1 MLKSKIINDPIH
13 GFITIPQGIIQS
25 IIDHPYF
32 QRLRRI
38 KQLGLTDY
46 VYPGAVHTRFHHA
59 IGAMH
64 LMGVALESLRSKGHS
79 ISEEEEEAG
88 CIAVLCHDLG
98 HGPFSHALEHSFAQ
112 HIDHEAITLMLM
124 HRLNQE
130 FGNKLTLAIQM
141 FEGVYPRPFFHQL
154 VSSQL
159 DVDRLDYLKRDSFFT
174 GVIEGGVGSS
184 RILKMIDL
192 VNESIV
198 VEEKAIYSV
207 EHFLSARRLMYWQVY
222 LHKTALSVEQM
233 IVQIIRRASFASQL
247 GMEVFAPPYLRIFLE
262 RNVGKLEF
270 ETNPDLLDAY
280 LLLDDYD
287 IWTCIK
293 QWMLHP
299 DKVLSDLCRALLNR
313 KPFKVMLDNEP
324 IDQVIKDKIGFDIQ
338 LHLGINTEELGYYM
352 FEGII
357 SNKAYVRG
365 DNNINILKK
374 NGEVLDIAQA
384 SDLPNIMAMSK
395 IVSKYYLC
403 YHKPISLRD

>member
-1 MLKSKIINDPIH
+1 
-13 GFITIPQGIIQS
+13 
-25 IIDHPYF
+25 
-32 QRLRRI
+32 
-38 KQLGLTDY
+38 
-46 VYPGAVHTRFHHA
+46 
-59 IGAMH
+59 
-64 LMGVALESLRSKGHS
+64 
-79 ISEEEEEAG
+79 
-88 CIAVLCHDLG
+88 
-98 HGPFSHALEHSFAQ
+98 
-112 HIDHEAITLMLM
+112 
-124 HRLNQE
+124 
-130 FGNKLTLAIQM
+130 
-141 FEGVYPRPFFHQL
+141 
-154 VSSQL
+154 
-159 DVDRLDYLKRDSFFT
+159 
-174 GVIEGGVGSS
+174 
-184 RILKMIDL
+184 
-192 VNESIV
+192 
-198 VEEKAIYSV
+198 
-207 EHFLSARRLMYWQVY
+207 MYWQVY

-313 KPFKVMLDNEP
+313 KPFKVMLENEP
-324 IDQVIKDKIGFDIQ
+324 IDQVIKDKIAFDIQ
-338 LHLGINTEELGYYM
+338 LHLGINTEDLGYYM